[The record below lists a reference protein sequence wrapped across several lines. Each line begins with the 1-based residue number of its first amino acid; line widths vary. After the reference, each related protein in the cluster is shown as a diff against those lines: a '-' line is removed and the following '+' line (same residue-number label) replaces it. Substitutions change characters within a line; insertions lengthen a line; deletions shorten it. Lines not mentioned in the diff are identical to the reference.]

1 MDKITL
7 KFVLFHSFEKFY
19 KNLDREKLS
28 TLGSHANKLLNSF
41 PLELRKNTELIA
53 LTTSNK
59 KIELEH
65 RYKYKIRLF
74 PVTFFKNIIPV
85 EISLPLI
92 KEILKVK
99 KSEKN
104 IWHLNTYYYLMFD
117 IIVPILKIKKQKIIA
132 HHRGGGFS
140 WNPIAIP
147 YSIFQYVLM
156 LPILLRLVDKIIVQ
170 NKYEYNRLIRQYKI
184 NPEKI
189 VWIPNGININLFKPL
204 PEDERNKVKEELGF
218 EKDEFIVLYVGR
230 IMKGKG
236 ILKLPEIIEKLVNNY
251 NTQRIKFF
259 IVGDGEDKE
268 RLIKMLRKKRLL
280 DYVKF
285 SEGYITDIHQ
295 LVRYY
300 NTGDI
305 LIHLN
310 INPKFEGSP
319 NVILEA
325 QACGLPVIGFDIP
338 GVQDSIVNGKTGFLV
353 KRKDY
358 ESYIKKI
365 YILYSN
371 QELYKEMKV
380 NARDHIIKNFNIR
393 NIIRKYI
400 EIYRS
405 VICDSDEKRSGEG
418 RFI

>member
-1 MDKITL
+1 MNKIKL
-7 KFVLFHSFEKFY
+7 KFILFHSFEKFY
-19 KNLDREKLS
+19 KDLDRKKLS
-28 TLGSHANKLLNSF
+28 TLESHANKLLNSF
-41 PLELRKNTELIA
+41 PLELRKNAELIA

-59 KIELEH
+59 KIEIEH
-65 RYKYKIRLF
+65 NYKYKMCLY

-92 KEILKVK
+92 KEIFNIKN
-99 KSEKN
+99 SESETY

-117 IIVPILKIKKQKIIA
+117 FVVPILKIKKQKIIA

-147 YSIFQYVLM
+147 YSIFQYILM

-170 NKYEYNRLIRQYKI
+170 NKYEYNRLIRQYRI
-184 NPEKI
+184 NPNKI
-189 VWIPNGININLFKPL
+189 IWIPNGINIELFKPL
-204 PEDERNKVKEELGF
+204 PEDERKKIKEELGF
-218 EKDEFIVLYVGR
+218 NKDEFIILYVGR

-236 ILKLPEIIEKLVNNY
+236 ILKLPEIIEKLINKY
-251 NTQRIKFF
+251 NVEKIKFF
-259 IVGDGEDKE
+259 IIGDGNDKE
-268 RLIKMLRKKRLL
+268 KLIKMLRKRKLL

-285 SEGYITDIHQ
+285 SDGFIMDMNQ

-300 NTGDI
+300 NVGNI

-310 INPKFEGSP
+310 INTKFEGSP

-338 GVQDSIVNGKTGFLV
+338 GVQDSIIDGKTGFLI

-358 ESYIKKI
+358 EDYVKKI

-371 QELYKEMKV
+371 KKLYEEMSI
-380 NARDHIIKNFNIR
+380 NARNHIKNNFNIED
-393 NIIRKYI
+393 IVKKYM

-405 VICDSDEKRSGEG
+405 VIYDKIEEKSEK
-418 RFI
+418 